1 MKCKGVK
8 GVEVVKVAAEIVLP
22 LLPLL
27 PLDGENEIFK
37 NDNASFAKSE
47 NPISQ
52 N

>member
-1 MKCKGVK
+1 MNARGVK
-8 GVEVVKVAAEIVLP
+8 GVEVVKVIAEIVLP

-27 PLDGENEIFK
+27 PLDGEIKIFK

-47 NPISQ
+47 NSTSQ